1 MGSAGQLLELIVS
14 REASRCGEVEQQEEE
29 EVEEVEGE
37 IWGRRKM
44 LRRGRAKREASQE
57 AVFRNVGQ
65 VPSNENMGGTL
76 PRGGQKVCSAIQNN
90 EKSCSAQ
97 KKNVATERTILESG
111 GHQVFLIDHDRH
123 LLVISLIERGS
134 FIGGWMLLLAPGPDQ
149 SAHSVSCQLHLCSRA
164 HSFTLTF
171 ILQGT
176 VCLAFTFPLFRA

>member
-29 EVEEVEGE
+29 EGEEVEGE

-44 LRRGRAKREASQE
+44 LRRGRTKREASQE

-76 PRGGQKVCSAIQNN
+76 PRGGQKVCGAIQNN

-97 KKNVATERTILESG
+97 KNVATERTILESG

-134 FIGGWMLLLAPGPDQ
+134 FIGGWMLLLAPPGLDQ
-149 SAHSVSCQLHLCSRA
+149 SAHLVSCQLHVCSTA
-164 HSFTLTF
+164 HSFTLT
-171 ILQGT
+171 LR
-176 VCLAFTFPLFRA
+176 L

>member
-14 REASRCGEVEQQEEE
+14 REANKCGEVQQEEE
-29 EVEEVEGE
+29 EEEEVEVE

-44 LRRGRAKREASQE
+44 LRRGRTKREASQE

-76 PRGGQKVCSAIQNN
+76 PRGGQKVCGAIQNN

-111 GHQVFLIDHDRH
+111 GHQVFVLIDLTIDP
-123 LLVISLIERGS
+123 SL
-134 FIGGWMLLLAPGPDQ
+134 
-149 SAHSVSCQLHLCSRA
+149 
-164 HSFTLTF
+164 
-171 ILQGT
+171 
-176 VCLAFTFPLFRA
+176 

>member
-14 REASRCGEVEQQEEE
+14 REASRCGEVEQEEE

-65 VPSNENMGGTL
+65 VPSNENIGGTL
-76 PRGGQKVCSAIQNN
+76 PRGGQKVCGAIQNN

-111 GHQVFLIDHDRH
+111 GHQVFLITHDRH

-134 FIGGWMLLLAPGPDQ
+134 FIGGWMLLLAPGLDQ
-149 SAHSVSCQLHLCSRA
+149 SAHLVSCQLHVCSTA

-176 VCLAFTFPLFRA
+176 VCPALTFPLFRA

>member
-1 MGSAGQLLELIVS
+1 MELIVS
-14 REASRCGEVEQQEEE
+14 REANRCGEVQQEEE
-29 EVEEVEGE
+29 EEEEEVEVE

-76 PRGGQKVCSAIQNN
+76 PRGGQKVCGAIQNN

-111 GHQVFLIDHDRH
+111 GHQVFVLIDHDRH

-134 FIGGWMLLLAPGPDQ
+134 FIGGWMLLLAPGLDR
-149 SAHSVSCQLHLCSRA
+149 SAHLVSCQLHVCSTA
-164 HSFTLTF
+164 HSFTLTLR
-171 ILQGT
+171 LQET
-176 VCLAFTFPLFRA
+176 VCPAFSFPFFRA

>member
-14 REASRCGEVEQQEEE
+14 REANRCGEVQQEEE
-29 EVEEVEGE
+29 EEEEVEVE

-65 VPSNENMGGTL
+65 VPSNENIGGTL
-76 PRGGQKVCSAIQNN
+76 PRGGQKVCGAIQNN

-134 FIGGWMLLLAPGPDQ
+134 FIFGWMLLLAAGPDQ
-149 SAHSVSCQLHLCSRA
+149 SAHSVSYQLHVC
-164 HSFTLTF
+164 SFTLTPR
-171 ILQGT
+171 LSGT
-176 VCLAFTFPLFRA
+176 ACPAFTFPLFRA